1 MSLAEYR
8 VFSVAYVLGCYI
20 LSLLFVRFCLTRR
33 QSQII
38 VILLIIIN
46 CAISANRPF
55 LSPDTSTYIRAYN
68 ESLLIANNL
77 HLNGI
82 SDLLFNRKYYSMEM
96 PFILLMALFNKL
108 SISWRAFFGTTCFVT
123 SVTTISGLHLCEKY
137 IVGETKGNAPD
148 KPADVPM
155 WYMYMSLC
163 GILYSSTAIRAGL
176 CIGLGLCAF
185 GLVINHRKPAL
196 AGVLFAIAILFHS
209 IGVLFVLVYFA
220 FVVAPT
226 FIRKKHCAICVG
238 ISSLGY
244 SVGIGTVTSILL
256 IKTARVILSVM
267 GIDAFSSY
275 TYTLLFSFKLKVLF
289 YIVGVGI
296 LLILS
301 YKYNHNNSRM
311 AFLVIIGIA
320 IYSFASEI
328 ASIHRISDYF
338 ILYLIPIMGYSVVE
352 EDAGINYVTLSLA
365 GSIMIFVSQY
375 MMIFG

>member
-1 MSLAEYR
+1 MNLAEYR
-8 VFSVAYVLGCYI
+8 LFSVAYVLGCYI
-20 LSLLFVRFCLTRR
+20 LSLLFVKFRLTRK

-38 VILLIIIN
+38 VFLLIIIYSV
-46 CAISANRPF
+46 ISANRPF
-55 LSPDTSTYIRAYN
+55 LSPDTSTYIRAFD

-77 HLNGI
+77 HINGI
-82 SDLLFNRKYYSMEM
+82 SDIFFNRKYYSMEM

-108 SISWRAFFGTTCFVT
+108 SISRQAFFGTICFIT

-137 IVGETKGNAPD
+137 IGEDIKDNESD
-148 KPADVPM
+148 KPLDIPM
-155 WYMYMSLC
+155 WYLYMSLC
-163 GILYSSTAIRAGL
+163 GILYLSTAIRAGL

-185 GLVINHRKPAL
+185 GLVINHRRPLL
-196 AGVLFAIAILFHS
+196 AGLLLAIAIMFHS
-209 IGVLFVLVYFA
+209 IGILFVFVYAA

-226 FIRKKHCAICVG
+226 FIRKKHCVICVG
-238 ISSLGY
+238 LSTLGY

-256 IKTARVILSVM
+256 IKTARAVFSLM

-275 TYTLLFSFKLKVLF
+275 TYTLIFSFKLKVLF

-301 YKYNHNNSRM
+301 YKNNHNNSKM
-311 AFLVIIGIA
+311 AFLVIIGIM
-320 IYSFASEI
+320 IFSFASEI
-328 ASIHRISDYF
+328 TSIHRISDYF

-352 EDAGINYVTLSLA
+352 ENAGINYVTLSLA